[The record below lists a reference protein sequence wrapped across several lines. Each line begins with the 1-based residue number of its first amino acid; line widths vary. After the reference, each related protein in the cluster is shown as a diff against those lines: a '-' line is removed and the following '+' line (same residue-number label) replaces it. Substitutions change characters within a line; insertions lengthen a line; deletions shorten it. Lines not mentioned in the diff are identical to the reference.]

1 MDGCRWTCTLWCA
14 WTTRTR
20 VRAGASLR
28 CRSSTATRTA
38 TSACSASPASTTSS
52 PSPCCACWTANDRR
66 TVRRL
71 VFSYCSV
78 ALSRFDRPIGRGSF
92 ANEPVARDGRLR
104 IVHRPL
110 MTSLVHWLANEAS
123 ASRSLDVNRP
133 INTSRFF
140 TSQLESKE

>member
-1 MDGCRWTCTLWCA
+1 MDVYA
-14 WTTRTR
+14 VVR
-20 VRAGASLR
+20 VDDADEGPSGRVASLQIVDGDEDGYFRVQRVTGVDNEFTIAVLRLLDRERSPHGASAR
-28 CRSSTATRTA
+28 
-38 TSACSASPASTTSS
+38 
-52 PSPCCACWTANDRR
+52 
-66 TVRRL
+66 
-71 VFSYCSV
+71 FFYCSV